1 MDAAANELGEVVVKA
16 YRPVLKQ
23 EGTRIIT
30 NVAQSTLSK
39 LPTAEHL
46 IAFLPGVSRSYTTQE
61 PFLVF
66 SKGAPIF
73 YINNRRIR
81 NVEEVM
87 RISPSEVESVSIE
100 TQPGAE
106 FDNSIGAVIYIQL
119 KKKQG
124 DGLSGSLFN
133 GEDFKQGQFVEG
145 GVELNYRKGK
155 TDVFLV
161 TEANLN
167 FATRRNSTEE
177 LTVSTPLQQ
186 WQVQTSNEAKN
197 NRRKLSTRLGLNH
210 ELSDKHSVGFK
221 LSARTSPLGGHD
233 HTTQETATYRN
244 ALLTAQAANAYDRL
258 YKDYNIDGNAY
269 YDGQLSPNLKMQTDL
284 DYRYAHSDHHTTIEE
299 RDLLGGMGPLQ
310 MRNLATQSDAELRWG
325 AVKTTFNQSLG
336 KTMLTYGVEAST
348 LGRDDA
354 YADHRGASPAIRNKE
369 TQSAGFVSVSFP
381 YNKLRFK
388 LGTRYEYADFGYYE
402 NEVKNTVKSRTYR
415 DFLPN
420 VSVTFPWDKLNF
432 SLSYARKIRRPA
444 YYQLSDYDTY
454 ITSYLYNRGNAELA
468 PQLSSDFNL
477 LTSYKHYALS
487 LQYSLIDDAAYTLYR
502 LSSNPAVVE
511 NTLVNAGRFET
522 FKAVFTAQGQIGS
535 WMPKLTASLGKQFS
549 HGIFEADNPICT
561 ISWENTY
568 MLSEGW
574 IAMGSLEYS
583 TTGNNKNVYRYGS
596 GGGLGL
602 FLIHTMCEGR
612 LTLFGGVI
620 DIFDTYKNKTME
632 QSPYVSQRNYGD
644 TNMRAL
650 RLGLEY
656 KFNPTQSKYKGQGT
670 GSGQKERM

>member
-1 MDAAANELGEVVVKA
+1 MKAKLCMLLTLFVSIAFGQNTIKGTLISPEQKPVDGANVLLLSLPDSTLVKGAISGADGTFELPTATGAKAYCLKITHLSYRDNYIPNPAGNLGVLTMEQAANELGEVVVKT

-23 EGTRIIT
+23 EGTRVIT

-210 ELSDKHSVGFK
+210 ELSDKHSVGLK
-221 LSARTSPLGGHD
+221 LSASTSPLGGHD
-233 HTTQETATYRN
+233 RTTQETATYRN

-336 KTMLTYGVEAST
+336 KTM
-348 LGRDDA
+348 
-354 YADHRGASPAIRNKE
+354 
-369 TQSAGFVSVSFP
+369 
-381 YNKLRFK
+381 
-388 LGTRYEYADFGYYE
+388 
-402 NEVKNTVKSRTYR
+402 
-415 DFLPN
+415 
-420 VSVTFPWDKLNF
+420 
-432 SLSYARKIRRPA
+432 
-444 YYQLSDYDTY
+444 
-454 ITSYLYNRGNAELA
+454 
-468 PQLSSDFNL
+468 
-477 LTSYKHYALS
+477 
-487 LQYSLIDDAAYTLYR
+487 
-502 LSSNPAVVE
+502 
-511 NTLVNAGRFET
+511 
-522 FKAVFTAQGQIGS
+522 
-535 WMPKLTASLGKQFS
+535 
-549 HGIFEADNPICT
+549 
-561 ISWENTY
+561 
-568 MLSEGW
+568 
-574 IAMGSLEYS
+574 
-583 TTGNNKNVYRYGS
+583 
-596 GGGLGL
+596 
-602 FLIHTMCEGR
+602 
-612 LTLFGGVI
+612 
-620 DIFDTYKNKTME
+620 E

-656 KFNPTQSKYKGQGT
+656 RFNPTQSKYKGQGT
-670 GSGQKERM
+670 GSEQKERM